1 MVNTKIS
8 LLPAATALGGSEEF
22 VAIQAADGAKVTA
35 AQIRTYAIAGT
46 LAEIAGQTLGTE
58 QVFRVDDVG
67 SIELTPLTNFAA
79 TVLDDTT
86 ASEARTTLGLGTL
99 ATQSGTFS
107 GTSSGTN
114 TGDQTNISGN
124 AATVTTN
131 ANLTGPITSIG
142 NATAVAA
149 QTGTGSTFVM
159 QASPT
164 LTTPR
169 VTTAINDT
177 NGNELVG
184 VTATGSAVNQ
194 IAVANAATGS
204 GPTISAAGD
213 DTNVDLNIAAKGT
226 GVVNISGKPVVDT
239 TITSAAQGD
248 ILIRNATEF
257 VNLNLTAHTMPAR
270 GASGDITAVSVTA
283 AAKTML
289 DDSTVAA
296 MVDTIGGA
304 ASSGSGGLVRI
315 TSAALTTPNI
325 GTPSAGT
332 LTSCTGL
339 PVAGITASTS
349 TALGVGTLELG
360 HASDTTISRVSAGVV
375 AIEGT
380 NIAKVSDLV
389 GLNTIWVPAAA
400 MYARTSNGAAAG
412 TSETAT
418 NKVMSATF
426 DFDTAADEHVQF
438 GVAFPKGW
446 NEGTVTVIPY
456 WSHAATTTN
465 FGVAWFI
472 QAVAVSNDDTMEVAF
487 GTAVSSV
494 DTGGTTDDLYVGPT
508 TSAMTIAGT
517 PAEGDEVIFQ
527 IYRDVSDAGDTM
539 AIDARLRG
547 VKILFTTDA
556 LLDA

>member
-164 LTTPR
+164 LTTP
-169 VTTAINDT
+169 
-177 NGNELVG
+177 
-184 VTATGSAVNQ
+184 
-194 IAVANAATGS
+194 
-204 GPTISAAGD
+204 
-213 DTNVDLNIAAKGT
+213 
-226 GVVNISGKPVVDT
+226 
-239 TITSAAQGD
+239 
-248 ILIRNATEF
+248 
-257 VNLNLTAHTMPAR
+257 
-270 GASGDITAVSVTA
+270 
-283 AAKTML
+283 
-289 DDSTVAA
+289 
-296 MVDTIGGA
+296 
-304 ASSGSGGLVRI
+304 
-315 TSAALTTPNI
+315 NI

-412 TSETAT
+412 TSETTT
-418 NKVMSATF
+418 NKVMKSTF

-438 GVAFPKGW
+438 KIAFPKGW

-539 AIDARLRG
+539 AIDARLHG

-556 LLDA
+556 LLDT